1 MFTDEQKSKVE
12 EIIKHSLRNKFQ
24 SYNPE
29 GAYMPF
35 HTRLLGSD
43 RMALFSFIQ
52 SLNTNFGTSIFE
64 PLAKLI
70 ASEAFKY
77 AENQK
82 NVPGVISSQAEIVI
96 QDIMNNLESAT
107 CQPNKQEEIERIR
120 DVCRAGEMKKVRPT
134 RVDLWLES
142 NDSELFL
149 FDIKSAKPNKGNF
162 LEYKRTM
169 LRWVACVL
177 SENPNTKVNT
187 LIAIPY
193 NPYEPKPY
201 SRWTIRGMLDL
212 EYELKVAE
220 NFWNF
225 LIGGKDIFNDLLDCF
240 ERVGIELRPE
250 IDEYFAK
257 YNITHH

>member
-1 MFTDEQKSKVE
+1 MFTKEQIVKVE
-12 EIIKHSLRNKFQ
+12 EIIKQSLRNKFQ
-24 SYNPE
+24 RYNPE

-35 HTRLLGSD
+35 HTRLLGKD

-52 SLNTNFGTSIFE
+52 SLNTNFGTTIFE
-64 PLAKLI
+64 PLAKLV
-70 ASEAFKY
+70 ASEVFKY

-107 CQPNKQEEIERIR
+107 SQPNKQEEIERIR
-120 DVCRAGEMKKVRPT
+120 DVCRSGEMKKVKPT

-142 NDSELFL
+142 NDSEIFL
-149 FDIKSAKPNKGNF
+149 FDIKSAKPNRGNF

-177 SENPNTKVNT
+177 SENPDAKVNT

-193 NPYEPKPY
+193 NPYEPRPY

-225 LIGGKDIFNDLLDCF
+225 LIGGKDIIN
-240 ERVGIELRPE
+240 
-250 IDEYFAK
+250 YQNK
-257 YNITHH
+257 HK